1 VAEATPSS
9 NPYQAPSAFV
19 SDGAV
24 TAPGELIDNGRRVPA
39 GHGAGWYGRAWS
51 LFKAAPGT
59 WILIWLIFMALVVV
73 VSILPFI
80 GWIIN
85 LFVQPMLMGGVAL
98 ACRDAE
104 EGRPVEIP
112 TLFAAF
118 GSHAGALSLLALINL
133 AIYIAVGLIFVI
145 VVAISVGGM
154 AGLGVLSGGFPGPEV
169 WVPLVAIGAVVV
181 VPLMV
186 YGFAVMIAP
195 ALIVLRDVAPFD
207 ALRMA
212 FVGMIKNVLA
222 LLVAFLVFVVLAV
235 LASLPVL
242 LGWLIL
248 GPLALCTLYVVYR
261 DVFFAEG
268 TS

>member
-1 VAEATPSS
+1 
-9 NPYQAPSAFV
+9 
-19 SDGAV
+19 
-24 TAPGELIDNGRRVPA
+24 
-39 GHGAGWYGRAWS
+39 
-51 LFKAAPGT
+51 
-59 WILIWLIFMALVVV
+59 
-73 VSILPFI
+73 
-80 GWIIN
+80 
-85 LFVQPMLMGGVAL
+85 
-98 ACRDAE
+98 
-104 EGRPVEIP
+104 
-112 TLFAAF
+112 
-118 GSHAGALSLLALINL
+118 
-133 AIYIAVGLIFVI
+133 
-145 VVAISVGGM
+145 
-154 AGLGVLSGGFPGPEV
+154 VLSGGFPGPEV